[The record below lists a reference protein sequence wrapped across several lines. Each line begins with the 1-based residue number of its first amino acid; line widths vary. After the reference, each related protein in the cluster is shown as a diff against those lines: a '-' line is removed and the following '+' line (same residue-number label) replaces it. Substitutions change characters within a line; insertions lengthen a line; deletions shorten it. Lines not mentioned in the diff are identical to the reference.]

1 MQIDCGHIKIK
12 KKNIDAKQEITGCNP
27 LKLSDKL

>member
-12 KKNIDAKQEITGCNP
+12 KIIDAKQEITGCNP